1 MGKGGGTQS
10 KESDGELLCSRV
22 SEFLPPSPP
31 LVNTWWKYFLLIWG
45 RYGGQQWPCLGV
57 GSRYKLGVEV
67 VDVAKRGMV
76 GRAATPV
83 RDCPCLVFDF

>member
-1 MGKGGGTQS
+1 MVEILSAYMG
-10 KESDGELLCSRV
+10 
-22 SEFLPPSPP
+22 P
-31 LVNTWWKYFLLIWG
+31 LWG
-45 RYGGQQWPCLGV
+45 PAMGV

>member
-1 MGKGGGTQS
+1 MGAGNGPAW
-10 KESDGELLCSRV
+10 V
-22 SEFLPPSPP
+22 W
-31 LVNTWWKYFLLIWG
+31 VA
-45 RYGGQQWPCLGV
+45 
-57 GSRYKLGVEV
+57 GVEV